1 VFVVEAESEAH
12 RAAAFVGHNTDRLR
26 MAPITVYNALLA
38 AGDPDA
44 QDVANVCR
52 RAGVRIRNLNNA
64 SIVAEGDTPA
74 IGTVRTLIKRR
85 GVRKARATL
94 EALVKGRLAPISSH
108 EINAADKLLNE
119 LRPACTVEA
128 LAAIILAG
136 GEEAF
141 LTARVA
147 ATRQKQPVRDVLA
160 AAWLAALDRKAAK

>member
-1 VFVVEAESEAH
+1 MFVVEAESDAQ

-52 RAGVRIRNLNNA
+52 RAGVRIRNLNNT

-74 IGTVRTLIKRR
+74 VGTVRALIKRR

-94 EALVKGRLAPISSH
+94 EALVKGRLAPISAH
-108 EINAADKLLNE
+108 EINAADKLMNE
-119 LRPACTVEA
+119 LRPDCGVDA
-128 LAAIILAG
+128 LAAVILQG
-136 GEEAF
+136 GEETF
-141 LTARVA
+141 LAARAA

-160 AAWLAALDRKAAK
+160 AAWLAALDRGNAK